1 MSTSQIS
8 FDFRNA
14 SLGETMPTLFGW
26 WNVQPPPPALSF
38 ALPSASDPLPI
49 AEPVWAVGLES
60 SRPFRANDYV
70 VGLSSG
76 RDEAQRQL
84 QQILQLASQPE
95 SYAVG
100 VLSPQAQTLLTEIE
114 ELGPAGEG
122 VAFAPQSRSWAE
134 ALSQFRALLQ
144 QIGQSIGHFA
154 WVETRLD
161 GQLLARTRVNW
172 LGDFNSLLAPS
183 LAAGHQAQHQQA
195 LIAAL
200 ASRTALLEIFSLA
213 LDSAAQLAKL
223 PVLLSTPAGAF
234 LAVPLILRFINNI
247 IAATKNKQVTTN
259 N

>member
-1 MSTSQIS
+1 MPASQIS
-8 FDFRNA
+8 FEFRNA

-26 WNVQPPPPALSF
+26 WDVQPPPAASDALSF
-38 ALPSASDPLPI
+38 VLLPTDSGPMD
-49 AEPVWAVGLES
+49 EPVWAISLES

-84 QQILQLASQPE
+84 QQLLQLASQPE
-95 SYAVG
+95 SVAFAVPAG
-100 VLSPQAQTLLTEIE
+100 QLSPEGQSLFADIQ

-122 VAFAPQSRSWAE
+122 VAFVPQSRSWAE
-134 ALSQFRALLQ
+134 AFNQFRALLQ

-161 GQLLARTRVNW
+161 GQLVARTRVNW
-172 LGDFNSLLAPS
+172 LGDFNSLLAHA
-183 LAAGHQAQHQQA
+183 LAASHQTQHQQA

-213 LDSAAQLAKL
+213 LNSAAQLAKL
-223 PVLLSTPAGAF
+223 PVLLSTPAGAL
-234 LAVPLILRFINNI
+234 LAVPLILRFINNV
-247 IAATKNKQVTTN
+247 IATTKK
-259 N
+259 